1 MRQSTASLL
10 LIAGLLL
17 SAIPGQ
23 SQTASSSS
31 WAVTAQSR
39 YQITP
44 NVTYQIQNGYENK
57 VDIYSRKDASGPQPT
72 LFYIHGGG
80 WTGGTKEAAF
90 MSVVPWLEMGWSVVN
105 VEYRLAKISHAPAA
119 VEDCLC
125 ALRDVVRHASEH
137 HLDPSRIVVS
147 GDSAGGHLALMTAF
161 TPESAGL
168 DRECPPN
175 DPKVGLPKVAAVVN
189 WYGITDVVDLL
200 DGPNRKAYAVTWL
213 GSAPNR
219 EEIAKRVSPLTYV
232 RPGLPPVLSIQGDAD
247 PTVPYSHSLRL
258 QDALKKAGVDTELI
272 TIPGGKHGNFKPEER
287 IRIYDGIRAF
297 LERHGLPSH
306 VQ

>member
-1 MRQSTASLL
+1 MRQSFASLPL
-10 LIAGLLL
+10 LASLTVNSVL
-17 SAIPGQ
+17 AR
-23 SQTASSSS
+23 SQTPSSDS

-44 NVTYQIQNGYENK
+44 NVTYQVQNGYENK
-57 VDIYSRKDASGPQPT
+57 LDIYSRRDVSGPQPT

-80 WTGGTKEAAF
+80 WTGGTKESAF
-90 MSVVPWLEMGWSVVN
+90 MAVVPWLEMGWAVVN

-125 ALRDVVRHASEH
+125 ALRWVVGHASEY
-137 HLDPSRIVVS
+137 HLDPSKIVAS
-147 GDSAGGHLALMTAF
+147 GDSAGGHLALMTGF
-161 TPESAGL
+161 TPDSAGL
-168 DRECPPN
+168 DRECPAN

-200 DGPNRKAYAVTWL
+200 DGPNRKTYAVAWL

-219 EEIAKRVSPLTYV
+219 EEIARRVSPLTYV
-232 RPGLPPVLSIQGDAD
+232 RAGLPPVLSIQGDAD

-258 QDALKKAGVDTELI
+258 QEALKKANVDTELI
-272 TIPGGKHGNFKPEER
+272 TIPGGKHGMFTPAER
-287 IRIYDGIRAF
+287 VRIYDGIRAF
-297 LERHGLPSH
+297 LDKHGLPSR
-306 VQ
+306 VP